1 MPKICGS
8 IFEKGENTN
17 KTLTFLWYTMR
28 IKAKIHPFGEDTD
41 MFKILIVED
50 DRDLNRST

>member
-28 IKAKIHPFGEDTD
+28 IKAKTHPFGEDTD